1 MAIIV
6 CLIGLMSWPAYA
18 ETVKI
23 KWNPGS
29 YSQPWD
35 TGNSGYI
42 DGWTKNFMDGTVEER
57 GQTAPDGFLDAE
69 IVKPKVL
76 KGPIPFIVLLHGCSG
91 MNGLLQ
97 KWAHGMAQRLI
108 ALGYGVLILD
118 SFKSRG
124 VSDICS
130 DPSQLGWARR
140 RSDDAYSALDYLI
153 DKRLAIPNKVYVIG
167 RSNGATT
174 TLIIMNQVLGDLHQ
188 HKFAGGFPIQPSC
201 LYMKNVE
208 FYAPV
213 RQFLAEKDQACN
225 PTLSI
230 TMAASPR
237 KVPVH
242 TTLFKG
248 AHHGYEDKAAPRDF
262 HCYRLAYN
270 AEAAEGTIK
279 GIITALKSD
288 ERQTK

>member
-6 CLIGLMSWPAYA
+6 FLLGLLSWPAYA

-23 KWNPGS
+23 KWNAGT

-42 DGWTKNFMDGTVEER
+42 DGWTKNFINGTVEER
-57 GQTAPDGFLDAE
+57 GRIALDGFLDAE
-69 IVKPKVL
+69 IVKPQNT
-76 KGPIPFIVLLHGCSG
+76 KGPISFVVLLHGCSG
-91 MNGLLQ
+91 MNDLLQ
-97 KWAHGMAQRLI
+97 KWGHGMAARLI
-108 ALGYGVLILD
+108 PLGYGVLILD
-118 SFKSRG
+118 SFKSRD

-140 RSDDAYSALDYLI
+140 RADDAYSALDYLI
-153 DKRLAIPNKVYVIG
+153 DKGLAIPNKVYVIG

-188 HKFAGGFPIQPSC
+188 HKFAGGFPMQPSC

-225 PTLSI
+225 PMLCI
-230 TMAASPR
+230 AMAASPR
-237 KVPVH
+237 KVPVQ
-242 TTLFKG
+242 TMVFKG
-248 AHHGYEDKAAPRDF
+248 AHHGYEDKIASQQF
-262 HCYRLAYN
+262 NGYRLAYN

-279 GIITALKSD
+279 GIIAALKAD
-288 ERQTK
+288 EHEKN